1 MKKIVSNTEIFR
13 RFPHFTQNKV
23 VPLHTNSID
32 FMIESAP
39 SIHIKENF
47 DSIMNLVTDNNLQEL
62 YKKIEDEYLYWDKV
76 KYLVPR
82 DIVPEN
88 FWGAIKIRR
97 QMQLQAIKFGKY
109 TFYFSI
115 TPIMQSLLHEFDFK
129 MGGNLSANGVIHEKD
144 RQVYLV
150 NSIMEEAIASS
161 QMEGASTTRK
171 VAKDMLRK
179 ELRPQNK
186 SQQMIL
192 NNYHTIRQL
201 VEEKEEILEL
211 PMLLDVHQSI
221 TSNTLDDAQDEGRLR
236 QTDDIFVVD
245 AITGSVAHT
254 PPTHT
259 EIEELLQDLFDFAN
273 DKYESGFIH
282 PIVKGII
289 LHFMLAWIHPFS
301 DGNGRTARSLVYW
314 YMLKKDYWMTEFLSI
329 SRVIYK
335 NKKKYERM
343 FLYTE
348 EDGMD
353 MTYFIFH
360 NLQVMKKAYEDLKTY
375 LAIKMNERNSMLQYA
390 NIEGIN
396 ERQMQILKLVNDS
409 PSLVLT
415 SQEVSV
421 RFGVSDRTARTDL
434 NDLSERGYLKRIPIN
449 KKQMGFIKV

>member
-1 MKKIVSNTEIFR
+1 
-13 RFPHFTQNKV
+13 
-23 VPLHTNSID
+23 
-32 FMIESAP
+32 MIEPAP
-39 SIHIKENF
+39 SIHIKDNF
-47 DSIMNLVTDNNLQEL
+47 DAIMNLVTDNDLQEL
-62 YKKIEDEYLYWDKV
+62 FKKVEDEYLYWDKI
-76 KYLVPR
+76 KHLIPNG
-82 DIVPEN
+82 ISPEN
-88 FWGAIKIRR
+88 LWGAIKIRR
-97 QMQLQAIKFGKY
+97 QMQLQAIKFGKH

-115 TPIMQSLLHEFDFK
+115 TPIMQSLLHEFDLK
-129 MGGNLSANGVIHEKD
+129 MGGTLSANGIIHEKD

-179 ELRPQNK
+179 ELRPKNK

-192 NNYHTIRQL
+192 NNYQTIRQL
-201 VEEKEEILEL
+201 VEDKEENLTL
-211 PMLLDVHQSI
+211 PMLLEVHRSI
-221 TSNTLDDAQDEGRLR
+221 TSNTLVDSQDEGRLR
-236 QTDDIFVVD
+236 QTDDVLVID
-245 AITGSVAHT
+245 AITGNVAHT
-254 PPTHT
+254 PPMHL
-259 EIEELLQDLFDFAN
+259 EIKELLQDLFSFAN
-273 DKYESGFIH
+273 DKYENSFIH

-314 YMLKKDYWMTEFLSI
+314 YMLKKDYWMTEYLSI

-348 EDGMD
+348 EDEMD
-353 MTYFIFH
+353 MTYFILY
-360 NLQVMKKAYEDLKTY
+360 NLQVMKKAYEDLKNY
-375 LAIKMNERNSMLQYA
+375 LAIKMDERNSMLQYA

-434 NDLSERGYLKRIPIN
+434 NDLAEKGHIKRISIN
-449 KKQMGFIKV
+449 KKQMAFIRI

>member
-1 MKKIVSNTEIFR
+1 MLETAPTFNFR
-13 RFPHFTQNKV
+13 
-23 VPLHTNSID
+23 D
-32 FMIESAP
+32 
-39 SIHIKENF
+39 NF
-47 DSIMNLVTDNNLQEL
+47 DSIMNLVTDPNLQEL

-76 KYLVPR
+76 KYLVPKG
-82 DIVPEN
+82 VHSEQL
-88 FWGAIKIRR
+88 WGAIKIRR
-97 QMQLQAIKFGKY
+97 QMQLQAIKFGSY

-115 TPIMQSLLHEFDFK
+115 TPIMQSLLHEFDLK
-129 MGGNLSANGVIHEKD
+129 MGGSLSANGVIQEKD

-179 ELRPQNK
+179 DLRPKNK

-192 NNYHTIRQL
+192 NNYQTIRQL
-201 VEEKEEILEL
+201 VEEKEDILDL
-211 PMLLDVHQSI
+211 GFLLEVHKSI
-221 TSNTLDDAQDEGRLR
+221 TTNTLNDVEDEGRLR

-254 PPTHT
+254 PPHHS

-273 DKYESGFIH
+273 DKHEGGFIH

-335 NKKKYERM
+335 NKRRYEKM

-353 MTYFIFH
+353 MTYFILH

-375 LAIKMNERNSMLQYA
+375 LAIKMDERNSMLQYA

-409 PSLVLT
+409 PSIVLT
-415 SQEVSV
+415 SQEVSA
-421 RFGVSDRTARTDL
+421 RFGISERTARTDL
-434 NDLSERGYLKRIPIN
+434 NNLSEMGHLKRIPIN
-449 KKQMGFIKV
+449 KKQMGFIKK